1 MVGGRTVGPAASR
14 SAGPLKSPVFHAP
27 EIAVSLS
34 GLPARPGTPWTAT
47 QPAAEWVRD
56 QRVRGVALDASRP
69 DCRARDLGRS
79 ARRDL
84 AAMLRRTELEL
95 TGIDLFIPP
104 EHYADPARAQRAFD
118 TVQQTAML
126 AVELSRLV
134 GARSRPLVSLTL
146 PASLP
151 AHEHDALAAMF
162 EKYGAIGA
170 DHTPA
175 PEDAPAPGVWLAR
188 GIDPATHLLAGHD
201 PVSAATRPGVT
212 ALRLSALNATG
223 RCPVN
228 AEGARPDMTAYA
240 AAALTSGQRWI
251 TADTRGCAE
260 PAQAVHAAID
270 TWRGATALPGLS
282 D

>member
-1 MVGGRTVGPAASR
+1 M
-14 SAGPLKSPVFHAP
+14 LHAP

-34 GLPARPGTPWTAT
+34 GLPARTGTPWAT
-47 QPAAEWVRD
+47 TQQTCAWVRD

-84 AAMLRRTELEL
+84 GAMLRRTELEMV
-95 TGIDLFIPP
+95 GIDLFIPP
-104 EHYADPARAQRAFD
+104 EHYADSARCERAME

-126 AVELSRLV
+126 AVELARLV
-134 GARSRPLVSLTL
+134 GGRSRPVVSLTL

-151 AHEHDALAAMF
+151 EHERASLTAVF
-162 EKYGAIGA
+162 EKYGAVGA

-175 PEDAPAPGVWLAR
+175 TPEAPTPGVWLAP
-188 GIDPATHLLAGHD
+188 GVDPAAHLLAGQD
-201 PVSAATRPGVT
+201 PVAAAARPGLA

-228 AEGARPDMTAYA
+228 AEGARPDATAYA
-240 AAALTSGQRWI
+240 AAVLTSGQRWI

-260 PAQAVHAAID
+260 PAKAVHAAIE
-270 TWRGATALPGLS
+270 TWRGVTALPGG
-282 D
+282 

>member
-1 MVGGRTVGPAASR
+1 M
-14 SAGPLKSPVFHAP
+14 FHAP

-34 GLPARPGTPWTAT
+34 GLPARPGTPWAAT

-56 QRVRGVALDASRP
+56 QRVRGLALDASRP

-104 EHYADPARAQRAFD
+104 EHYTDPSKSERAFE

-126 AVELSRLV
+126 GVELARLV
-134 GARSRPLVSLTL
+134 GGRSRPAVSLTL
-146 PASLP
+146 PGALP
-151 AHEHDALAAMF
+151 DHDRDALGAMF
-162 EKYGAIGA
+162 EKYGAVGA
-170 DHTPA
+170 DHTPGT
-175 PEDAPAPGVWLAR
+175 PSRGNWLAP
-188 GIDPATHLLAGHD
+188 GIDPASHLLAGED
-201 PVSAATRPGVT
+201 PVQAAAQPGLA
-212 ALRLSALNATG
+212 ALRLTALNATG

-240 AAALTSGQRWI
+240 AAALTTGQRWI
-251 TADTRGCAE
+251 TADTRGCAD
-260 PAQAVHAAID
+260 PAQAVQAAIE
-270 TWRGATALPGLS
+270 TWRRLTALPGG
-282 D
+282 

>member
-1 MVGGRTVGPAASR
+1 M
-14 SAGPLKSPVFHAP
+14 LHAP
-27 EIAVSLS
+27 EIAVSLA
-34 GLPARPGTPWTAT
+34 GLPARSAPWAST
-47 QPAAEWVRD
+47 QQACAWVRD

-69 DCRARDLGRS
+69 DCRARELGRS

-95 TGIDLFIPP
+95 AGVDLFIPP
-104 EHYADPARAQRAFD
+104 EHYTDPARAQRAIE

-126 AVELSRLV
+126 AVELARLV
-134 GARSRPLVSLTL
+134 GGRSRPLVSLTL
-146 PASLP
+146 PVSLP
-151 AHEHDALAAMF
+151 DHEREALGAMF

-170 DHTPA
+170 DHTPGT
-175 PEDAPAPGVWLAR
+175 PGRGEWLAPGV
-188 GIDPATHLLAGHD
+188 DPAAHLLAGQD
-201 PVSAATRPGVT
+201 PVAAASGPGLA

-228 AEGARPDMTAYA
+228 AEGARPDATAYA

-260 PAQAVHAAID
+260 PARAALAAIE
-270 TWRGATALPGLS
+270 TWRGVTALPGG
-282 D
+282 